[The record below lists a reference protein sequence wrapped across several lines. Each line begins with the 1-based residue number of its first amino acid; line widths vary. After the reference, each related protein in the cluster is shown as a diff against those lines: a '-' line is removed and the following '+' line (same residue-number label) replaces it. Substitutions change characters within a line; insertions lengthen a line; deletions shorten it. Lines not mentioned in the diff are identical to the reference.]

1 MIRIQ
6 KVFYCSL
13 ELIYNYF
20 PDSVKELRFIFN
32 GENEPATNNRLT
44 ETKMQVHLPGFEGYM
59 ITIIFLLIIFM
70 IIVWRVFK
78 KSKDAEQTNKPQF
91 VVG

>member
-1 MIRIQ
+1 MSSIVPCLTS
-6 KVFYCSL
+6 KYV
-13 ELIYNYF
+13 
-20 PDSVKELRFIFN
+20 PDNVKELRFIFN
-32 GENEPATNNRLT
+32 NDADEPITDDLRSGRT
-44 ETKMQVHLPGFEGYM
+44 MRVDLPGFDGYM

-78 KSKDAEQTNKPQF
+78 KSKDSEQTNKPQF